1 MMNYDDIWLRNQV
14 TNIGRDLADL
24 KATVDFQRRVL
35 EMHADRIADLKAEA
49 RDRAKPKVEEVT
61 AADAY
66 RKSIEVV
73 ESMKGD
79 FWTRN
84 IPNADAQKWVIATI
98 EDIVRV
104 LKANLSRCEG
114 KL

>member
-1 MMNYDDIWLRNQV
+1 MNYDDIWLRNQV

-35 EMHADRIADLKAEA
+35 EMHAARIADLREEA
-49 RDRAKPKVEEVT
+49 KAKPKAEEVT

-84 IPNADAQKWVIATI
+84 IPNADAKKWVTATI
-98 EDIVRV
+98 EDIVRI
-104 LKANLSRCEG
+104 LEYRLSRCEG